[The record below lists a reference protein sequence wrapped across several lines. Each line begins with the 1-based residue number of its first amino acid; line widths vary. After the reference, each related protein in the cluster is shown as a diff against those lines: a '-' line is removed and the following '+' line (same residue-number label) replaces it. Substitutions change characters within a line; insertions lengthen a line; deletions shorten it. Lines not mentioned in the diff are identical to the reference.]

1 MHQNRN
7 MSASPPEQRST
18 RSDDPLDRLPLRERK
33 KLKTRRAI
41 QEHALRL
48 FERQGYDDTTVEQI
62 AAAAEI
68 SPSTFFRYFPTKE
81 DVIVEDEYDPVMVEV
96 FRQQPPELSPIEA
109 LRRVFREL
117 LPEMF
122 ESDQDLVMTR
132 LRLTATV
139 PAVRS
144 RMIEAMRSG
153 TQGVLKGIIAERTG
167 RGPDDLDADALAWA
181 VTGVLMSAMYAWM
194 DGVIGFED
202 MAERVDHNLEFLA
215 AGCPL

>member
-1 MHQNRN
+1 
-7 MSASPPEQRST
+7 MSTSPPEQRAA
-18 RSDDPLDRLPLRERK
+18 RSEDPLDRLPLRERK

-41 QEHALRL
+41 QHHALRL

-81 DVIVEDEYDPVMVEV
+81 DVIVSDEYDPVMVEV
-96 FRQQPPELSPIEA
+96 FRQQPPELPPIEA

-122 ESDQDLVMTR
+122 EERGLVMAR
-132 LRLTATV
+132 LRLTANV
-139 PAVRS
+139 PAVRA

-153 TQGVLKGIIAERTG
+153 TQGVLKELVAERTG
-167 RGPDDLDADALAWA
+167 RPPGDLDADALAWA

-194 DGVIGFED
+194 DGVVDFED
-202 MAERVDHNLEFLA
+202 MAELIDHNLVFLA

>member
-1 MHQNRN
+1 MNT
-7 MSASPPEQRST
+7 SSPEQPV

-41 QEHALRL
+41 QHHALRL

-81 DVIVEDEYDPVMVEV
+81 DVIVSDEYDPVMVDL
-96 FRQQPPELSPIEA
+96 FRRQPAELPPIEA
-109 LRRVFREL
+109 LRRVFGEL

-122 ESDQDLVMTR
+122 VSDRELVMTR
-132 LRLTATV
+132 LRLTADV
-139 PAVRS
+139 PSVRA
-144 RMIEAMRSG
+144 RMFEAMRSG
-153 TQGVLKGIIAERTG
+153 TQGVLKELIAERTG
-167 RGPDDLDADALAWA
+167 RRPDDLDADALAWA

-194 DGVIGFED
+194 DGVVDFEA
-202 MAERVDHNLEFLA
+202 MAGLVDHNLTFLA

>member
-1 MHQNRN
+1 
-7 MSASPPEQRST
+7 MSASLPDQQAA

-41 QEHALRL
+41 QNHALRL

-81 DVIVEDEYDPVMVEV
+81 DVIVTDEYDPVMVEV

-109 LRRVFREL
+109 LRRVFGEL
-117 LPEMF
+117 IPEMF
-122 ESDQDLVMTR
+122 ATDQGLVMAR
-132 LRLTATV
+132 LRLTASV
-139 PAVRS
+139 PSVRA

-153 TQGVLKGIIAERTG
+153 TQGVLKDIIIERTG
-167 RGPDDLDADALAWA
+167 RPAGDLDADALAWA

-194 DGVIGFED
+194 DGLVDIDD
-202 MAERVDHNLEFLA
+202 MAGLIDHNLAFLA

>member
-1 MHQNRN
+1 
-7 MSASPPEQRST
+7 MSTSPPEQQAA

-41 QEHALRL
+41 QQHALRL
-48 FERQGYDDTTVEQI
+48 FQHQGYDGTTVEQI

-81 DVIVEDEYDPVMVEV
+81 DVVVSDEYDPVMVEM
-96 FRQQPPELSPIEA
+96 FRRQPPELSPIEA

-117 LPEMF
+117 LPEMLAAD
-122 ESDQDLVMTR
+122 ESLLMAR
-132 LRLTATV
+132 LRLTADV

-153 TQGVLKGIIAERTG
+153 TQGVLKEVVAERTG
-167 RGPDDLDADALAWA
+167 RAPDDLDADALAWA

-194 DGVIGFED
+194 DGTVAFED
-202 MAERVDHNLEFLA
+202 MAELVDHNLAFLA